1 MMFLIFRNRLVDV
14 IPPPG
19 GESDGETKI
28 KFENDS
34 GTPADSNLVLMDE
47 NLVNVLR
54 EKPFYINEDSQ
65 RLLSSAIKNDT
76 AFLEANEMMDY
87 SLLVAIDGYSNELI
101 LGIIDYVRV
110 YTWDK
115 QLECLIKST
124 GGMFAGGKAPTVVAP
139 PVYKKRFEHSMA
151 KYFTFVPNYWYQN
164 NGYTS
169 KDITTP

>member
-1 MMFLIFRNRLVDV
+1 MVHIFRNRLVDV
-14 IPPPG
+14 MPPSSG
-19 GESDGETKI
+19 DSDGETKI
-28 KFENDS
+28 RYDTDS
-34 GTPADSNLVLMDE
+34 GNFADSNNLVLMDE

-87 SLLVAIDGYSNELI
+87 SLLVAIDGFTNELV

-151 KYFTFVPNYWYQN
+151 KYFTFVPNYWYHN
-164 NGYTS
+164 NGCTS

>member
-1 MMFLIFRNRLVDV
+1 M
-14 IPPPG
+14 IPPPDG
-19 GESDGETKI
+19 DIDGEAKVR
-28 KFENDS
+28 FENDS
-34 GTPADSNLVLMDE
+34 AGPSDCNNLVLMDE

-65 RLLSSAIKNDT
+65 RILSSAIKNDT

-87 SLLVAIDGYSNELI
+87 SLLVAIDGQSNELV

-151 KYFTFVPNYWYQN
+151 KYFTFVPNYWYHN
-164 NGYTS
+164 NGCTS

>member
-1 MMFLIFRNRLVDV
+1 MPPLSEPNPVDLQGIINDREKRN
-14 IPPPG
+14 
-19 GESDGETKI
+19 DGH
-28 KFENDS
+28 
-34 GTPADSNLVLMDE
+34 NLVLMDE

-65 RLLSSAIKNDT
+65 RILSSAIKNDT
-76 AFLEANEMMDY
+76 GFLEANEMMDY
-87 SLLVAIDGYSNELI
+87 SLLVAIDDYSNQLI

-115 QLECLIKST
+115 QLESLIKAT

-151 KYFTFVPNYWYQN
+151 KYFTFVPNYWYN
-164 NGYTS
+164 SNGNTS

>member
-1 MMFLIFRNRLVDV
+1 MSILFRNRLVDV

-19 GESDGETKI
+19 GDSDNEAKVR
-28 KFENDS
+28 FENDS
-34 GTPADSNLVLMDE
+34 TTPSDCNNLVLMDE

-65 RLLSSAIKNDT
+65 RILSSAIKNDT

-87 SLLVAIDGYSNELI
+87 SLLVAIDGQSNELI

-151 KYFTFVPNYWYQN
+151 KYFTFVPNYWYHN
-164 NGYTS
+164 NYTS

>member
-1 MMFLIFRNRLVDV
+1 M
-14 IPPPG
+14 PPP
-19 GESDGETKI
+19 DGDGDVSEAKVR
-28 KFENDS
+28 FENDC
-34 GTPADSNLVLMDE
+34 GKPVDSNNLVLMDE

-124 GGMFAGGKAPTVVAP
+124 SGMFAGGKAPTVVAP

-151 KYFTFVPNYWYQN
+151 KYFTFVPKYWYRN